1 MRFSCVCIPVFF
13 GSKSYDM
20 LGLTSKPQI
29 LTGGFNLRSRP
40 WISSSDSAN
49 GKASLVSILTSMYLY
64 IYIHKYIYTY
74 IYICIYIYI
83 YVHMCVYLYIYIIW
97 LSPFRDVMRSTK
109 NCSKTPRSAGGN
121 FFQTTLGR
129 TELWPFDLCWSSSYF
144 RIMWQ
149 LWWWYDGL
157 LWQKWQCKNTWWNIY
172 DQYDTWLMLVKYD
185 VIYPGYGLLW

>member
-1 MRFSCVCIPVFF
+1 MRFSCVGIPVFF

-20 LGLTSKPQI
+20 LGLTWKPQI

-49 GKASLVSILTSMYLY
+49 GKASLVSILTSMYIY
-64 IYIHKYIYTY
+64 MYIHICV
-74 IYICIYIYI
+74 CIYIY
-83 YVHMCVYLYIYIIW
+83 LFNIW
-97 LSPFRDVMRSTK
+97 LSPFRDVMRSPK
-109 NCSKTPRSAGGN
+109 NCPKTPRSAGGN
-121 FFQTTLGR
+121 FFQTLGR